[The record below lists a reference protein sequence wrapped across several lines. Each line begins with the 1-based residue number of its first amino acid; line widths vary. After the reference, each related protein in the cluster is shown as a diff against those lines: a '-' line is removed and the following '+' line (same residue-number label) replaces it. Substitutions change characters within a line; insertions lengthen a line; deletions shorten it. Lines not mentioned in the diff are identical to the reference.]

1 MKSRLNNINLIK
13 KIMIG
18 LMLICFCVVGI
29 NTYNIDT
36 VYAKDPQLKTKTF
49 WVNSN
54 QPVTIAFLQNNDKKN
69 ETQPG
74 WHQGGTINCYSETST
89 KSGYAY
95 QYKIVM
101 DKVDVTHYTPYIVV
115 TADRSGV
122 YRPNGTL
129 DISSASDYQYG
140 QDGMSRGGNQVHN
153 LKTYYNNDEMQVY
166 IGLGFNKSRLAV
178 NFATMYD
185 YNWHMS
191 FDSNG
196 GTECKSIS
204 GKYGTAATLPTSTR
218 NGYTFNGWS
227 GSIGNNLK
235 GTTSNITWTG
245 WNDYYITMT
254 AQWTPNDYYATF
266 TAPKPATANSGISVS
281 GSMDKQKFTY
291 DAENQHLNSN
301 QFSLTGYKFV
311 QWHRKDNE
319 SRKIQDN
326 GDIYNENNGKDFTL
340 VAEWTPKIFD
350 ITANNQGGEGGFG
363 TIYEKYDTGYYMTSN
378 CTTKAT
384 KLVTPTRI
392 GYEFKGYYTG
402 QNGKGTK
409 LINADGSVNDNSTT
423 NHLFASSSVVYA
435 NWEPCK
441 YTVTLNKNG
450 GTNGTDTIVEK
461 YNTNF
466 YTDKTCTTV
475 CSYITVPTRA
485 NYIFKG
491 YSTEKNNPVEN
502 NSLAKGNT
510 IITSDGKITCGNTD
524 FTADTTLYAIWVP
537 KDYKVG
543 LNADT
548 ISGVEVPSK
557 GTKEYFEKYSLY
569 NYVNQPEAIASAS
582 NTMSYSFGNYTG
594 QWKSFTAPYD
604 GEYTFTSNGKSTTYH
619 LKENETIKVY
629 VR

>member
-1 MKSRLNNINLIK
+1 
-13 KIMIG
+13 
-18 LMLICFCVVGI
+18 
-29 NTYNIDT
+29 
-36 VYAKDPQLKTKTF
+36 
-49 WVNSN
+49 
-54 QPVTIAFLQNNDKKN
+54 
-69 ETQPG
+69 
-74 WHQGGTINCYSETST
+74 
-89 KSGYAY
+89 
-95 QYKIVM
+95 M

-291 DAENQHLNSN
+291 DAEKNLNSN

-311 QWHRKDNE
+311 QWHRQDNT

-326 GDIYNENNGKDFTL
+326 GTIYNENNGKDFTL
-340 VAEWTPKIFD
+340 VAEWTPLVFD
-350 ITANNQGGEGGFG
+350 VTANNQGGEGGFG
-363 TIYEKYDTGYYMTSN
+363 TIYEKYDIGYYMTSD

-384 KLVTPTRI
+384 KLVTPTKI
-392 GYEFKGYYTG
+392 GYEFKGC
-402 QNGKGTK
+402 N
-409 LINADGSVNDNSTT
+409 
-423 NHLFASSSVVYA
+423 
-435 NWEPCK
+435 
-441 YTVTLNKNG
+441 
-450 GTNGTDTIVEK
+450 
-461 YNTNF
+461 
-466 YTDKTCTTV
+466 
-475 CSYITVPTRA
+475 
-485 NYIFKG
+485 
-491 YSTEKNNPVEN
+491 
-502 NSLAKGNT
+502 
-510 IITSDGKITCGNTD
+510 
-524 FTADTTLYAIWVP
+524 TLY
-537 KDYKVG
+537 
-543 LNADT
+543 
-548 ISGVEVPSK
+548 
-557 GTKEYFEKYSLY
+557 
-569 NYVNQPEAIASAS
+569 
-582 NTMSYSFGNYTG
+582 
-594 QWKSFTAPYD
+594 
-604 GEYTFTSNGKSTTYH
+604 
-619 LKENETIKVY
+619 
-629 VR
+629 